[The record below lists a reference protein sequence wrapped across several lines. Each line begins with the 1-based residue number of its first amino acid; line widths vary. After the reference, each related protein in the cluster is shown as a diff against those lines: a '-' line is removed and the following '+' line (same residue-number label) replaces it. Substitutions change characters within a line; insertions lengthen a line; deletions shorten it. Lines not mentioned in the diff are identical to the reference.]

1 MSQPPTLEHATPV
14 LAGDTWVHL
23 AADIAAGQLTLC
35 GLPISPEVPR
45 QWLALAG
52 CKVCATYAL
61 AHGLDHATDL
71 DGSEVPLERILD
83 LP

>member
-1 MSQPPTLEHATPV
+1 MSHSPTLGHATPV

-23 AADIAAGQLTLC
+23 AVEGVGGASTLC
-35 GLPISPEVPR
+35 GLPVSPKAPR

-52 CKVCATYAL
+52 CKACAAYAL

-71 DGSEVPLERILD
+71 DGSEVPLETLLD
-83 LP
+83 RP